1 MKYEIGDKLRR
12 KQDNQIFV
20 IVEKDAGDWYRLD
33 NLNYLVCSDWL
44 NRDYELVDRADVI
57 LTENEVKAREL
68 AKGRCIILTEMRQ
81 KDCSYEGDYEWEDVK
96 HPIHKQCEQVAL
108 EMAEWK
114 DSEFEKEKTQ
124 WIENAW
130 NWLTEQKG
138 ERTKND
144 FKNAMKSRL

>member
-1 MKYEIGDKLRR
+1 MKYEIGDKLKERSNGR
-12 KQDNQIFV
+12 VRVVTNIATNDRYWLDDTYCVSEKTINDCYD
-20 IVEKDAGDWYRLD
+20 IVE
-33 NLNYLVCSDWL
+33 LVERVPES
-44 NRDYELVDRADVI
+44 
-57 LTENEVKAREL
+57 ENEVKAREL

-81 KDCSYEGDYEWEDVK
+81 KECSYEGDYEWEEVK

-114 DSEFEKEKTQ
+114 DSEFEKEKAR

-138 ERTKND
+138 ERTIDD
-144 FKNAMKSRL
+144 FKKAMKGE

>member
-33 NLNYLVCSDWL
+33 NLNYLESEYTL
-44 NRDYELVDRADVI
+44 GRDYKLVSRVEVE
-57 LTENEVKAREL
+57 LTENEAKAREL

-81 KDCSYEGDYEWEDVK
+81 KECSYEGDYEWEEVK

-114 DSEFEKEKTQ
+114 DSEFEKEKAR

-138 ERTKND
+138 ERTIDD
-144 FKNAMKSRL
+144 FKNAMKGE